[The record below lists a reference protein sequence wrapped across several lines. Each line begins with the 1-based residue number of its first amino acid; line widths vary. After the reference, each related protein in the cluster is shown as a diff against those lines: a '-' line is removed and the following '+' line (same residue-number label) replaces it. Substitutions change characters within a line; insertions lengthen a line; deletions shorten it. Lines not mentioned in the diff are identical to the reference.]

1 MRALTVRPG
10 VPDSAEI
17 RDVPE
22 PPESDG
28 PLLSAQEYASKNGGE
43 L

>member
-10 VPDSAEI
+10 EVGSVGV

-22 PPESDG
+22 PPEADG
-28 PLLSAQEYASKNGGE
+28 PMVVETLAIPCGTR
-43 L
+43 